1 MRYKA
6 THKEETRR
14 RVIEV
19 ASRNFR
25 QNGLVGTGV
34 ASIMADAGLTN
45 GAFFTHFRSKE
56 ALIEEVFEK
65 ASDVGF
71 QGLVKAG
78 EEGGIEGI
86 IRRYLRPEHRDHPER
101 GCPAAALGPEV
112 ARHSPAT
119 RAAFTRKF
127 QRMVDLINS
136 HLPAP
141 NEGRAQA
148 IFGTLIGAMQLA
160 RSASDAAL
168 SDQLLNSGIEAA
180 LILARA

>member
-1 MRYKA
+1 MRYQK
-6 THKEETRR
+6 THKEDTRR
-14 RVIEV
+14 RVLEV

-34 ASIMADAGLTN
+34 ATIMADAGLTN

-65 ASDVGF
+65 ASDIGY
-71 QGLVKAG
+71 QGLVEAG
-78 EEGGIEGI
+78 AAGGIEAI
-86 IRRYLRPEHRDHPER
+86 IRRYMRPEHRDHPER

-127 QRMVDLINS
+127 QRMVDLINT
-136 HLPAP
+136 HLPTP
-141 NEGRAQA
+141 NESRAQA

-160 RSASDAAL
+160 RSVSDPAL
-168 SDQLLNSGIEAA
+168 SDQLLNSGIEAGMA
-180 LILARA
+180 LARV